1 MSPSGSSAS
10 FSGRQVALLC
20 WDSDVYLYAETM
32 RFMAWKLRHDGF
44 RVIRFGCASALHACV
59 SITSGGLAADRD
71 ATCRRCRAAQS
82 RIPADDVFDVAARD
96 TTLAADAAAYLDNV
110 GQSLAASGTISA
122 VLPMT
127 YAGHALCRIAFFDFS
142 MVTKLTPECRLDKAA
157 VERFM
162 SAVADLLALLKA
174 FQRFSLTHSPDVL
187 LYINGNYSQHTLAR
201 AHFGAGK
208 VGCFSVEPQLTSQH
222 ALNRVMFMRDR
233 FALHPQSLYPAF
245 ADSTEPASPSVRDF
259 RGLLNNF
266 GARIHGSD
274 FNAYTSLDAS
284 AEVARELRDLDGFM
298 KSHRRVHSFFLSSE
312 DELTPHVVTHGF
324 SADGNQ
330 GLGSY
335 RSQFDFTAHL
345 IREASR
351 HPEVGFVI
359 RLHPRMAANKRDHF
373 ESPEHIRYRTL
384 LADTGIARN
393 VKVLFGDSA
402 VSSYYLIARSDM
414 VLVSWSTIGLEAL
427 LLGAPV
433 VSAFPRYLMYPL
445 GSLARQPGDAE
456 AFEQAVFAAS
466 DFGVPRDDQ
475 LVSWMCNAYEGQF
488 LPTAAPR
495 ARGGLPGKL
504 YRTLYRVARYPLAY
518 DLVARLINRVFLGS
532 VTVTQAHIACAR
544 GPSSSRSGRDMHR
557 PLRMLQH
564 YRSGKRAVL
573 RAYGTA
579 AGVDAGS

>member
-1 MSPSGSSAS
+1 M
-10 FSGRQVALLC
+10 
-20 WDSDVYLYAETM
+20 YLYAETM

-44 RVIRFGCASALHACV
+44 RVTRFGCASALHACV
-59 SITSGGLAADRD
+59 SITSGGLKADRD
-71 ATCRRCRAAQS
+71 PTCGRCRAAQS
-82 RIPADDVFDVAARD
+82 RIPADDVFDVAVCD
-96 TTLAADAAAYLDNV
+96 KMLAADAAAYIDGV
-110 GQSLAASGTISA
+110 RRSLAASGTISS

-127 YAGHALCRIAFFDFS
+127 FAGHALCRIAFFDFS
-142 MVTKLTPECRLDKAA
+142 MVTKLTPECRLDESG
-157 VERFM
+157 VERFV
-162 SAVADLLALLKA
+162 SGVADLIALLTA
-174 FQRFSLTHSPDVL
+174 FLRFSLIHSPDVL

-201 AHFGAGK
+201 AHFGAEK

-222 ALNRVMFMRDR
+222 ALNRVMFMRNR

-245 ADSTEPASPSVRDF
+245 ADSTPLTSPSLQDF
-259 RGLLNNF
+259 RSLLNNF

-284 AEVARELRDLDGFM
+284 AEVVRELRDLNEFM
-298 KSHRRVHSFFLSSE
+298 KSHQRVHSFFLSSE

-324 SADGNQ
+324 SLDGDQ

-335 RSQFDFTAHL
+335 RSQFEFTAYL
-345 IREASR
+345 IREAAR

-373 ESPEHIRYRTL
+373 ESLEHVRYRTL
-384 LADTGIARN
+384 LAGTDIAKN

-402 VSSYYLIARSDM
+402 VSSYYLIARSQM

-445 GSLARQPGDAE
+445 DSLTRQPGDAK

-475 LVSWMCNAYEGQF
+475 LVSWMCTAYEGQF
-488 LPTAAPR
+488 FPTAAPR

-504 YRTLYRVARYPLAY
+504 YRTLYRVARYPLGY
-518 DLVARLINRVFLGS
+518 DLVARLINRVFLGRI
-532 VTVTQAHIACAR
+532 TVKQAHITCAR

-557 PLRMLQH
+557 LLRMLQH

-573 RAYGTA
+573 REYGTA
-579 AGVDAGS
+579 ASVDPG